1 MLYFWLTICILL
13 SFIIIAILYF
23 VIWINVYKTD
33 HDNRSTLQQQ
43 TLVNT
48 RRLAFK
54 LSLYVVVYSIQYGG
68 VAVEGMLVSTTD
80 MPKIV
85 RIISIVGSM
94 SGGIINGIVY
104 EKLRRSQIYF
114 AWRHITTRSLALC
127 VVLCSHCHFVLF
139 FYHCVV
145 CPSSVY

>member
-1 MLYFWLTICILL
+1 MQNINSYIKPRLYLFFSCGIIKEEGFGTLYFCLTICILL
-13 SFIIIAILYF
+13 SFVIIAILYF
-23 VIWINVYKTD
+23 SIWISVYKTD

-54 LSLYVVVYSIQYGG
+54 LSLYVVVYIIQYGG

-85 RIISIVGSM
+85 RIISLVGSM

-104 EKLRRSQIYF
+104 EKLRRS
-114 AWRHITTRSLALC
+114 
-127 VVLCSHCHFVLF
+127 
-139 FYHCVV
+139 
-145 CPSSVY
+145 